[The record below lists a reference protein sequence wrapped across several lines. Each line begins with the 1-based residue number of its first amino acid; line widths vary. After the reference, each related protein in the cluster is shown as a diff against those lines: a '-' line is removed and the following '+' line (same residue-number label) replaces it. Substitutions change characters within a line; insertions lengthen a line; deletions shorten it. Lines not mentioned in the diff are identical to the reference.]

1 MGIAVK
7 LLKIL
12 CLVAIVIFLHIS
24 PVMAETASEK
34 SRDIKTLL
42 EVSGIKDQLV
52 YMRESLLN
60 SYSLILTGSYQNI
73 PDKFWKEYNQIIGS
87 KEMDD
92 LVDRVI
98 PVYDKHM
105 SHDVIKKLIKMFD
118 TPFWKEW
125 KDKMPEI
132 SREAG
137 AIGSQWGQE
146 LVQSPR
152 FNEKVDQLIQ
162 KYRLETPSSPKP
174 SKK

>member
-1 MGIAVK
+1 MGIVAK
-7 LLKIL
+7 ILKII
-12 CLVAIVIFLHIS
+12 CLAAIVIFLNIF
-24 PVMAETASEK
+24 PVMAEPTSEK
-34 SRDIKTLL
+34 ARDIKTLL

-73 PDKFWKEYNQIIGS
+73 PDEFWKEYNQIIGS
-87 KEMDD
+87 KEMDA
-92 LVDRVI
+92 LIDRI
-98 PVYDKHM
+98 TPVYDKHM
-105 SHDVIKKLIKMFD
+105 SHEVIKKLIKMFD